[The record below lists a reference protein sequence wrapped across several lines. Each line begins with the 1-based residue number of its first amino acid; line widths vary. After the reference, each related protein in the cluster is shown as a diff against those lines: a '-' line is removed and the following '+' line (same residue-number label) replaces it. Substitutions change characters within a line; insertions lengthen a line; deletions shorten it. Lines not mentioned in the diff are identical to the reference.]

1 MDNTYPF
8 REGEQIAS
16 APVPEL
22 DIEDILKEFRDVP
35 EEIPAEVPEK
45 IGEEPEEIGEEPAP
59 GNGEDLDDTVRV
71 DLSAIRQA
79 TYRGASPIVDEEPTQ
94 AIPVVPQEKAEP
106 FSDSWEPEYEQPM
119 GEYIPQPILIHP
131 QSRIREFKKKLV
143 NGPERRYYQLTEKGI
158 GKVQALIFLSFLIVL
173 LCGGSTVLYYLNM
186 VGQTRMKLM
195 IFGQILAMFLCA
207 LMGSFQLIEGLGDM
221 LRGRFSLN
229 SLLIFSFLLCAL
241 DGFLCLYTQNRVP
254 CCAAFTLQVM
264 LSLLDTV
271 YRRRTEISQMD
282 TLRKAS
288 DLTALRTATGTLDGV
303 KVMVRDKGQVE
314 DFMDT
319 YRKPSFPEQIRT
331 WYALGAL
338 AASLG
343 VGITGWALHGFM
355 AGVQVAAITLL
366 AAVPAGFFI
375 CMSRPADIL
384 EKRFHKIGTLVCG
397 WQGIS
402 AAKGTV
408 AVPVEHQDIFPAGTV
423 KMNGVK
429 FYGSRDPD
437 EIVAYGSAVLL
448 SDKNGL
454 APLFEQQ
461 LDSRNCHRLSVQ
473 NVERFRSGIGGTV
486 RGEPVLVGTLS
497 FLREKEVEIP
507 EGLKVSNA
515 VCVAING
522 VLCGLFA
529 ISFERSPASVA
540 GLNTL
545 CAYRRV
551 KPVVADGNFL
561 ISPGFLRAKFGIN
574 PKRIAVANGEMRD
587 QLETMEPDEEAP
599 VTVLSTRGSFP
610 SLSYGLTG
618 ARALYSAR
626 YLGLIVNMVGGILG
640 IAMMLTL
647 TILGATALLTP
658 LNVILYQ
665 LIWSVPGFLL
675 TEWTRLI

>member
-1 MDNTYPF
+1 METRNPF
-8 REGEQIAS
+8 REDEQEVA
-16 APVPEL
+16 AEKPVPEL
-22 DIEDILKEFRDVP
+22 DIEDILKEFRDVETP
-35 EEIPAEVPEK
+35 EETQEEAC
-45 IGEEPEEIGEEPAP
+45 EEPKPVETESF
-59 GNGEDLDDTVRV
+59 DDTVRV
-71 DLSAIRQA
+71 DLSSIRQG
-79 TYRGASPIVDEEPTQ
+79 TYQGASPILDEEPTQ
-94 AIPVVPQEKAEP
+94 AVPVMNQEEEEP
-106 FSDSWEPEYEQPM
+106 FSERWEPDYEQPI

-131 QSRIREFKKKLV
+131 QSRLREFKKKLV
-143 NGPERRYYQLTEKGI
+143 NGPERRYYQLTEKGT
-158 GKVQALIFLSFLIVL
+158 GKLQALIFLSFLIVL

-229 SLLIFSFLLCAL
+229 SLLIFSFVLCTL
-241 DGFLCLYTQNRVP
+241 DGFLCLYSQNRVP

-264 LSLLDTV
+264 LSLLDSV

-288 DLTALRTATGTLDGV
+288 DLTALRTATDTLEGV

-319 YRKPSFPEQIRT
+319 YRAPSLPERIRSF
-331 WYALGAL
+331 YALGAL

-343 VGITGWALHGFM
+343 VGITGWALRGFV
-355 AGVQVAAITLL
+355 AGVQVAAVTLL

-384 EKRFHKIGTLVCG
+384 EKRFHKIGTLLCG
-397 WQGIS
+397 WEGI
-402 AAKGTV
+402 AKAKGTV
-408 AVPVEHQDIFPAGTV
+408 AVPVEHKDVFPEGTV

-473 NVERFRSGIGGTV
+473 NVERFPKGISGTV

-497 FLREKEVEIP
+497 FLRENMVEIP

-515 VCVAING
+515 VCVAIDG
-522 VLCGLFA
+522 ALCGLFA
-529 ISFERSPASVA
+529 ISYERSPGSAA

-551 KPVVADGNFL
+551 KPVMADGDFL

-574 PKRIAVANGEMRD
+574 PKRITMANGEMRD
-587 QLETMEPDEEAP
+587 HISALKPDREEPA
-599 VTVLSTRGSFP
+599 TVLSTRGSFP

-626 YLGLIVNMVGGILG
+626 YLGLIVNMAGGILG
-640 IAMMLTL
+640 IGMMLTL